1 MSTSYI
7 SMNKIYRSKPRPVM
21 RDASVIYFNTFR

>member
-1 MSTSYI
+1 
-7 SMNKIYRSKPRPVM
+7 MNKIYRSKPRPVM